1 MARAIKDS
9 SSIFLVP
16 NAVFFLH
23 TIRITKYLL
32 TEQININ
39 EYIVDLREHIIF
51 SKNSKKISFHL
62 NAW

>member
-16 NAVFFLH
+16 NAVFLH

-62 NAW
+62 NA